1 MEGEERKKERKEG
14 RADAGP
20 AMGRSINQ
28 ALSMGYG
35 IYREQPNAM
44 AINQG
49 LECQLYQ
56 YPSCTVMFS
65 HKETHTPQNNTRT
78 FLCFHAKSAVR
89 VECRGSSLTL
99 ISFLRLKLGRTQ

>member
-1 MEGEERKKERKEG
+1 MSIPADKAQLTFSEEEVGAEEQREGDRGEEEGWKERKEKKG
-14 RADAGP
+14 RRWACNGQT
-20 AMGRSINQ
+20 SINQ

-56 YPSCTVMFS
+56 YP
-65 HKETHTPQNNTRT
+65 
-78 FLCFHAKSAVR
+78 
-89 VECRGSSLTL
+89 
-99 ISFLRLKLGRTQ
+99 

>member
-1 MEGEERKKERKEG
+1 MGEDRRGKEREEERKEGEERKEKKG
-14 RADAGP
+14 RCSTCDGQT
-20 AMGRSINQ
+20 SINQ

-56 YPSCTVMFS
+56 YPTYPVV
-65 HKETHTPQNNTRT
+65 HTERNTKKKHTSKQTYT
-78 FLCFHAKSAVR
+78 FVCFQGKN
-89 VECRGSSLTL
+89 TM
-99 ISFLRLKLGRTQ
+99 